1 MEDYKPRGPG
11 IVGLFINLLTLIVV
25 LATIGVGAVF
35 GAVFVNPYLVD
46 VVNPYLPVRLVP
58 PPTLPPTLGPPTPTN
73 TPEIYLPPTWTAT
86 PTVTTTA
93 TATPTETPVPTATPT
108 PTETPAVTNTPSGAA
123 IVPQPDSPKFT
134 TNFANTKA
142 CQWMGLAGQVFDNKT
157 NGAVT
162 GLAVRIG
169 GQLSGI
175 PFDLTSLTGSA
186 PAYGPGGY
194 EFVLSDHPIA
204 STKTLWVQI
213 LDTAGVPLSDKI
225 YFDTSDKCSE
235 NLVLFNWN
243 QVR

>member
-86 PTVTTTA
+86 PTVTATA
-93 TATPTETPVPTATPT
+93 TPTPTETPVPTATPT
-108 PTETPAVTNTPSGAA
+108 PTVTPAVTNTPSGAA

>member
-1 MEDYKPRGPG
+1 MEDYEPRGPG
-11 IVGLFINLLTLIVV
+11 LVGLFVNLLTLIVV
-25 LATIGVGAVF
+25 LATVGVGAVF
-35 GAVFVNPYLVD
+35 GAVFVNPYLVE

-86 PTVTTTA
+86 PTVTATT
-93 TATPTETPVPTATPT
+93 TPTPTETPIPSATPT

-123 IVPQPDSPKFT
+123 IVPQPDSPKYT

-213 LDTAGVPLSDKI
+213 LDTAGVPLSDRI

>member
-1 MEDYKPRGPG
+1 MEDFERRGSG
-11 IVGLFINLLTLIVV
+11 TFGSFINMLTLIVV
-25 LATIGVGAVF
+25 VATIGLA
-35 GAVFVNPYLVD
+35 AAFVALFLNPYWVE
-46 VVNPYLPVRLVP
+46 VVNPYLPVKLAP
-58 PPTLPPTLGPPTPTN
+58 PPTLPPTLGPPTATN

-86 PTVTTTA
+86 PTVTETA
-93 TATPTETPVPTATPT
+93 SPMPTETPIPTATLT
-108 PTETPAVTNTPSGAA
+108 PMPTPAVSKTPSGAA

-142 CQWMGLAGQVFDNKT
+142 CQWMGVAGQVFDNETK
-157 NGAVT
+157 GAVT

-194 EFVLSDHPIA
+194 ELVLSDHPIA
-204 STKTLWVQI
+204 STKTLWIQL
-213 LDTAGVPLSDKI
+213 LDTAGVPLSDKV

-235 NLVLFNWN
+235 NLVLFNWD
-243 QVR
+243 QMR

>member
-1 MEDYKPRGPG
+1 MEDYEPRGPG
-11 IVGLFINLLTLIVV
+11 IIGLFVNLLTLIVV

-86 PTVTTTA
+86 PTVTATA

-225 YFDTSDKCSE
+225 FFDTSDKCSE

>member
-1 MEDYKPRGPG
+1 M
-11 IVGLFINLLTLIVV
+11 
-25 LATIGVGAVF
+25 
-35 GAVFVNPYLVD
+35 
-46 VVNPYLPVRLVP
+46 
-58 PPTLPPTLGPPTPTN
+58 
-73 TPEIYLPPTWTAT
+73 TAT
-86 PTVTTTA
+86 P

-142 CQWMGLAGQVFDNKT
+142 CEWMGLAGQVFDNKT

-194 EFVLSDHPIA
+194 EFVLSDRPIA